1 MELKDLN
8 GDERTALVGL
18 VRAVVMAD
26 SQVSDDELEEVEDIV
41 DAFGEEG
48 YQAALDAFEGR
59 FADEEAFR
67 KFLGGIVRQDARE
80 LIYGT
85 VLQGAAADAI
95 EGGESELLSWLAEAW
110 KIELQVQAPEEDEET
125 S

>member
-1 MELKDLN
+1 MDLKDLN

-18 VRAVVMAD
+18 VRAVVLAD
-26 SQVSDDELEEVEDIV
+26 NNVSEDEMEEVEEIV

-67 KFLGGIVRQDARE
+67 RFLGGIKRQEARE

-95 EGGESELLSWLAEAW
+95 EGSESELLSWLAEAW
-110 KIELQVQAPEEDEET
+110 KIELHVEEPEEDEQT
-125 S
+125 R